1 MGLIAGPDNPP
12 VLPPKCG
19 RIVSKLITIEDG
31 CVQGGFGS
39 AILEFMADHGYNAR
53 VKRLGIPDLYIEH
66 GTQPELWRE
75 CGYDEEGVRLAA
87 LDFIDVSVVR

>member
-1 MGLIAGPDNPP
+1 
-12 VLPPKCG
+12 
-19 RIVSKLITIEDG
+19 
-31 CVQGGFGS
+31 VQGGFGS